1 MAPRGVE
8 DQKPSLSMDSRIPV
22 TLLCGFLGSGKTT
35 LLKYVLEN
43 KHEDKNFKCAVIV
56 NDMAELNID
65 KDLIESTD
73 LIQTDEAMVGMQ
85 NGCICCTL
93 QTDLVEQIIG
103 LVQKKKFTHILI
115 EASGVSEPHEIAPLF
130 EVEEHD
136 HEHDGEDAAQC
147 ETSEKPQL
155 GEVSR
160 IDTCVTVI
168 DSADFYN
175 NLSSMKTYDNCELI
189 DLDGAADGAADCQP
203 IVGTIAE
210 LMMDQ
215 VEFANVIILNKKD
228 LVDQQQQTDLEEKI
242 KCLNP
247 KAKIVKSI
255 QAKIDLK
262 EILNTGLYKDKDE
275 FWVTSVQQAKTD
287 EENVRQGKRVPE
299 ACTARF
305 DIKSF
310 VYRARKPFHPGRL
323 HDLVMEPFFMG
334 SPEAVKEEVEE
345 GEDEDEDEADISE
358 DECAMIEEQ
367 KEILYHQHQDEANEK
382 QKHRIETMGELLRSK
397 GYMWMATSNDVI
409 GWWQQA
415 GNVLRIETENPWHCL
430 VPEKWEGTPSE
441 ALVLQDFK
449 KPNGE
454 EWEYKDRRQE
464 IVFIGHKMK
473 GDVIQKL
480 LDDCLLTDEEMAL
493 GPKKWKETMD
503 QFDTIK
509 LALDSDNED
518 EDEQPKEKEEKK
530 KAAKKRKGEID
541 AESNPEK
548 KALKRYVGEVE
559 KIV

>member
-1 MAPRGVE
+1 M
-8 DQKPSLSMDSRIPV
+8 SDSRIPV

-35 LLKYVLEN
+35 LLKYILEH
-43 KHEDKNFKCAVIV
+43 KHEDKTFRCAVIV

-130 EVEEHD
+130 EVEEHE
-136 HEHDGEDAAQC
+136 HEHEGEDAAQC

-155 GEVSR
+155 GEVAR

-168 DSADFYN
+168 DSADFYS

-228 LVDQQQQTDLEEKI
+228 LVNEGQQTDLEEKV

-287 EENVRQGKRVPE
+287 EENVKKGKRVPE

-334 SPEAVKEEVEE
+334 SPEAVKEVVEE
-345 GEDEDEDEADISE
+345 GEEEDEDEDDADISE

-367 KEILYHQHQDEANEK
+367 KEILYHQHQGEANEK

-449 KPNGE
+449 KPSGE

-493 GPKKWKETMD
+493 GPKKWKETME

-509 LALDSDNED
+509 LALDSDNEE

-530 KAAKKRKGEID
+530 KGAKKRKGEID
-541 AESNPEK
+541 AE
-548 KALKRYVGEVE
+548 
-559 KIV
+559 